1 MHPSMFEAF
10 QDELI
15 KIAYTHEQLY
25 NMARGD
31 LQMPEANAQKYV
43 QEHQHL
49 ITGKPNTQQLS
60 SGGTVAKAPVP
71 TKSHVGPP
79 VPEGTGVVGPPKAPT
94 STGLTGTHVRPQGTG
109 LSTVNARVPAAATHP
124 VAAPGGFGKMVSK
137 GTAAMKAHA
146 VPLGV
151 GAAVGAGAIGAGALA
166 LRHMRNKRD
175 AASR

>member
-1 MHPSMFEAF
+1 MNVVTLAAF
-10 QDELI
+10 DDELI

-60 SGGTVAKAPVP
+60 SGGTGVVAAPVP
-71 TKSHVGPP
+71 SKSRLGPP
-79 VPEGTGVVGPPKAPT
+79 VPDSTGVVAPPKAPAP
-94 STGLTGTHVRPQGTG
+94 SGITGTHVRPET
-109 LSTVNARVPAAATHP
+109 LNNRLPAAHVPTAPHP
-124 VAAPGGFGKMVSK
+124 VAVPGGFGKMVGK
-137 GTAAMKAHA
+137 GTAALKAHA
-146 VPLGV
+146 VPL
-151 GAAVGAGAIGAGALA
+151 AVGAGVATAGALA
-166 LRHMRNKRD
+166 LNHMRKKRD